1 MPCDPNLLAGIKMFE
16 LLNEDD
22 RIALAAVVDEM
33 KLPQGHTLFQAGDPG
48 DSLFIVQG
56 RSSFLSKTQPVRKLF

>member
-33 KLPQGHTLFQAGDPG
+33 KLPQGHTLF
-48 DSLFIVQG
+48 
-56 RSSFLSKTQPVRKLF
+56 